1 MRVPSS
7 WRGLLIAALMVTMT
21 GGCSVNSPFVYRAAP
36 PAPGVQ
42 SFPLRVAV
50 LPLKDGTADFITS
63 GSMLDSDRAT
73 FNLAKTGISY
83 VIDPL
88 TPELWAKWFAADLAA
103 SGLFSEATFLYAPSE
118 LTDEDI
124 YIEGTVEKAYAIGIW
139 VEKHDLALVFHA
151 RRRVDDQLVWEKTV
165 RSVSTSRR
173 NIYQGCSWKSS
184 KCMSDQLHLLLND
197 EVWRMFAE
205 ARSDLVKTLQKGSNS
220 LPTQDHLQTG
230 AEEEAQRLPAAE
242 STDTTIEQIL
252 RDSRH

>member
-1 MRVPSS
+1 MNCSPRWAFPVVA
-7 WRGLLIAALMVTMT
+7 LLLLSVC
-21 GGCSVNSPFVYRAAP
+21 GCSANSPFVYRPAP
-36 PAPGVQ
+36 PARGVQ
-42 SFPLRVAV
+42 SLPLQVAV

-103 SGLFSEATFLYAPSE
+103 SGLFREARFVYAPPE
-118 LTDEDI
+118 LTDEEI
-124 YIEGTVEKAYAIGIW
+124 YIEGIVEKAYATGIW
-139 VEKHDLALVFHA
+139 VEMHDLALVFHA
-151 RRRVDDQLVWEKTV
+151 RRRADNQLIWEKTV

-173 NIYQGCSWKSS
+173 NVFQGCSWKSS

-197 EVWRMFAE
+197 EVRRMFAE
-205 ARSDLVKTLQKGSNS
+205 ARSDLVKTLQKGSNA

-230 AEEEAQRLPAAE
+230 AEEEAQRLPAVE
-242 STDTTIEQIL
+242 STDKTIEQIL
-252 RDSRH
+252 RDSTQ